1 MQGNKN
7 IGRVK
12 LILNMKSENISQQLK
27 SLVILPPGNEKYH
40 YISIKKKSQRKG
52 PKKCHPTFQH
62 SWKWKSKYVTKI
74 KPK

>member
-40 YISIKKKSQRKG
+40 YISIKKV
-52 PKKCHPTFQH
+52 PKKRSKKVSPNLSTFLEME
-62 SWKWKSKYVTKI
+62 I
-74 KPK
+74 